1 MNEFLQGVITLI
13 SGKTQNLGIIGYP
26 IEHTLSP
33 LMHTAALKAA
43 GLDCAYIA
51 LSVPPG
57 RLVPALEGL
66 RALYF
71 RGWNV
76 TIPHKSTIIQFL
88 DAIDPDAKLIG
99 AVNTVVNDGGAI
111 TGYNTDVLGFSMS
124 LVDAGFI
131 LDECRAVVLGAGGAA
146 RAVTWALCKR
156 RADITIGA
164 RNPSKASVLATDFAK
179 FSSLNVFDWHSDEF
193 KERLEQADIIINTT
207 PLGMSPKVD
216 DMPPVD
222 LSLLPKGALVYD
234 LVYSP
239 AKTKFLLKAEE
250 LGYPTLN
257 GESMLAH
264 QGAESFRLFTGVE
277 TDAKIMLDAVREALQ

>member
-1 MNEFLQGVITLI
+1 MI

-33 LMHTAALKAA
+33 VMQAAALEAA
-43 GLDCAYIA
+43 GLDYSYIA
-51 LSVPPG
+51 IPVPPG

-66 RALYF
+66 CALYF

-111 TGYNTDVLGFSMS
+111 TGYNTDVLGFLMS
-124 LVDAGFI
+124 LVKAGFI

-156 RADITIGA
+156 RASSITIGA
-164 RNPSKASVLATDFAK
+164 RNPQKASALAKDFSA
-179 FSSLNVFDWHSDEF
+179 FASIDVFDWNSDEF
-193 KERLEQADIIINTT
+193 KEQVSYADIIINTT

-222 LSLLPKGALVYD
+222 LSLLPPGALVYD
-234 LVYSP
+234 VIYSP

-257 GESMLAH
+257 GESMLAY
-264 QGAESFRLFTGVE
+264 QGVESFRLFTGVE
-277 TDAKIMLDAVREALQ
+277 ADAQIMLDAVRKFLS

>member
-1 MNEFLQGVITLI
+1 ML
-13 SGKTQNLGIIGYP
+13 SAKTKNLGIIGYP
-26 IEHTLSP
+26 IGHTLSP
-33 LMHTAALKAA
+33 IMQEAALEAA
-43 GLDCAYIA
+43 GLDYSYIA
-51 LSVPPG
+51 LLVPPG

-76 TIPHKSTIIQFL
+76 TIPHKSTIMQFL

-111 TGYNTDVLGFSMS
+111 TGYNTDVIGFLMS
-124 LVDAGFI
+124 LAAANFNLKGR
-131 LDECRAVVLGAGGAA
+131 RAVMLGAGGAA

-156 RADITIGA
+156 RSASITIGV
-164 RNPSKASVLATDFAK
+164 RNPSKAMALANDFANYA
-179 FSSLNVFDWHSDEF
+179 SIDVYDWGSEEF
-193 KERLEQADIIINTT
+193 KAQLGEADILINTT

-216 DMPPVD
+216 EMPPIE
-222 LSLLPKGALVYD
+222 LERLWEGALVYD

-239 AKTKFLLKAEE
+239 SKTKLLLKAEE
-250 LGYPTLN
+250 LGHPIIN
-257 GESMLAH
+257 GEAMLAY

-277 TDAKIMLDAVREALQ
+277 TDAQIMLNAVRQALASE

>member
-1 MNEFLQGVITLI
+1 MIT
-13 SGKTQNLGIIGYP
+13 GKTQNLGIIGYP

-33 LMHTAALKAA
+33 LMQTSALQAA
-43 GLDCAYIA
+43 GLDCSYIA

-111 TGYNTDVLGFSMS
+111 TGYNTDVIGFMMS
-124 LVDAGFI
+124 IVKAGYV
-131 LDECRAVVLGAGGAA
+131 LDEQRAVVLGAGGAA
-146 RAVTWALCKR
+146 RAVVWALCKR
-156 RADITIGA
+156 RASSITIGV
-164 RNPSKASVLATDFAK
+164 RNPQKASALAKDFSHFAAID
-179 FSSLNVFDWHSDEF
+179 VFDWNSDEF
-193 KERLEQADIIINTT
+193 KQQVEAADIIINTT
-207 PLGMSPKVD
+207 PLGMSPNVD
-216 DMPPVD
+216 AMPPVD
-222 LSLLPKGALVYD
+222 LSLLPEGALVYD

-257 GESMLAH
+257 GEAMLAY
-264 QGAESFRLFTGVE
+264 QGVESFRLFTGVE
-277 TDAKIMLDAVREALQ
+277 TDAQIMLDAVRQALT